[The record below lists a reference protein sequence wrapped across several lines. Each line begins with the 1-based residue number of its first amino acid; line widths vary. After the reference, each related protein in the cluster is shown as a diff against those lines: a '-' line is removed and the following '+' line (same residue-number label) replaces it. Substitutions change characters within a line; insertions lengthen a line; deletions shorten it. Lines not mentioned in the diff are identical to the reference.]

1 MAGRWGNGRGV
12 KEIVSTTREQKE
24 CTECERKEMNL
35 HEASWREYCPER
47 KRGKFGKEINTVRED
62 Q

>member
-1 MAGRWGNGRGV
+1 M
-12 KEIVSTTREQKE
+12 KEVVSTRREQKE
-24 CTECERKEMNL
+24 CMECERKEMNL
-35 HEASWREYCPER
+35 CEATWRECCPEG

>member
-1 MAGRWGNGRGV
+1 MAGRWGKGRGV
-12 KEIVSTTREQKE
+12 KEVVSTRREQKE

-35 HEASWREYCPER
+35 CEATWRECCPER
-47 KRGKFGKEINTVRED
+47 KRGKSGKEINTVRED